1 MWREAAILSA
11 MYEADARAKVL
22 MYLMESDLVS
32 KLSDAG
38 TPQDIDS
45 ETSNERANIGRKA

>member
-1 MWREAAILSA
+1 MD
-11 MYEADARAKVL
+11 EADARAKVL

-38 TPQDIDS
+38 TPRDS
-45 ETSNERANIGRKA
+45 DKETG